1 LKTMEKLRE
10 AKLSLG
16 KLDPGL
22 LEKLVLEH
30 RGAKRPEVVFAGSVG
45 RDCGILRFG
54 EVLLAL
60 SCDPITGT
68 AQGIGTLAPHVVA
81 NDLICAGAEPV
92 GVLLSLLFPPSA
104 TPQEVALVMEE
115 IDQTC
120 RKLGISILGGH
131 TEITD
136 ALSRVIVHC
145 AGVGRVLCDPPPD
158 PTRIQ
163 PGDCILMTK
172 GAGIEGTAILARERE
187 EELRTA
193 IPEELLRRAQSLIEQ
208 ISVVEE
214 GKVALRFPVHCLHD
228 ATEGGILGGVWEV
241 VEAAGCGFYLEEEKV
256 TVYPETEA
264 LAHHFHIDPLT
275 LIGSGSLLIFT
286 DHPEPI
292 LSALR
297 EKGIVSSCI
306 GKVTV
311 DSRCIKRKS
320 GKEEEIR
327 ECPQDA
333 LWKIMEAMRKE

>member
-1 LKTMEKLRE
+1 MEKLRE
-10 AKLSLG
+10 AKLNLG
-16 KLDPGL
+16 KLDPKL
-22 LEKLVLEH
+22 LEKLVLKH
-30 RGAKRPEVVFAGSVG
+30 QGAERPEVVFAGSVG

-92 GVLLSLLFPPSA
+92 GVLLSLLFPPLT

-145 AGVGRVLCDPPPD
+145 AGVGKVLLNPPPD

-228 ATEGGILGGVWEV
+228 ATEGGILGGVWEAT
-241 VEAAGCGFYLEEEKV
+241 EAARCGFYLEEEKV

-264 LAHHFHIDPLT
+264 LARHFQIDPLT

-286 DHPEPI
+286 DHPEP
-292 LSALR
+292 LLFALR
-297 EKGIVSSCI
+297 EKGITASCI
-306 GKVTV
+306 GKVTAK
-311 DSRCIKRKS
+311 DTRCIKRKN

-333 LWKIMEAMRKE
+333 LWKISEATRKE